1 MTSLFGKILEA
12 PWYAWMI
19 IALLIALG
27 ASLSVSGRRGSWTS
41 RRLASAAMCL
51 AVAFI
56 LSYIRLFRMP
66 QGGSVTL
73 CSMLPIVAFSLA
85 FGPLQGLV
93 VGVAYGLLQLIQD
106 LYVIHPLQVLLD
118 YPMAFGALALGGIA
132 GLLPIPEGIKLPC
145 AVLLGA
151 FFRFVLCVASG
162 AIFFREYAAEGQTAL
177 AYSLLYNLS
186 YLGPDALFCT
196 LVSCL
201 PVTKRILPLM
211 RDGRP

>member
-1 MTSLFGKILEA
+1 MASPFGKVLEIQ
-12 PWYAWMI
+12 WYAWVI
-19 IALLIALG
+19 ITLLIALG
-27 ASLSVSGRRGSWTS
+27 AALSVSGRKGSWTS
-41 RRLASAAMCL
+41 RRMAAAAMCL
-51 AVAFI
+51 AIAFI
-56 LSYIRLFRMP
+56 LSCIRLFRMP

-118 YPMAFGALALGGIA
+118 YPMAFGALALGGMA
-132 GLLPIPEGIKLPC
+132 GLFPIPEGTKLPC
-145 AVLLGA
+145 SVLLGA

-162 AIFFREYAAEGQTAL
+162 AIFFGEYAAEGQTAL

-186 YLGPDALFCT
+186 YLGPDSLFCF
-196 LVSCL
+196 LIACL
-201 PVTKRILPLM
+201 PIAKRILTLM
-211 RDGRP
+211 RDGHP